1 MTQARPNRAE
11 PEVVEEDTDWEW
23 RRRIR
28 SNAHT
33 HRIYKWVIGI
43 VGFLIVAGGLALVP
57 LPGPGWIIVIFG
69 LIVWASEFVWAARLL
84 DWVKARLK
92 DWNEW
97 LSPKPWWFKG
107 LVGLVTAVLVAAIF
121 YLLFLVSGVPGFFP
135 DLAENWLKA
144 LPGL

>member
-1 MTQARPNRAE
+1 VTQARPNRAE

-107 LVGLVTAVLVAAIF
+107 LVGLVTAVVVAAIF
-121 YLLFLVSGVPGFFP
+121 YLLFLVSGIPRFFP
-135 DLAENWLKA
+135 DVAENWLTT